1 MESKQE
7 SLDWFIIM
15 HLVYSDGNFLRVLRK
30 HRFALAPW
38 ADKASGGPL
47 SSLPSLTERGWGRQ
61 GGKSLLWALM
71 LGPLEGT

>member
-1 MESKQE
+1 MMATFSES
-7 SLDWFIIM
+7 S
-15 HLVYSDGNFLRVLRK
+15 NK

-47 SSLPSLTERGWGRQ
+47 SSLPPPPTERGWGRQ